1 MLCVMI
7 DFSFVGDDNEE
18 EDVCTEIKVVTE
30 NYGYENSFSFG
41 SCNSTQEYPS
51 YNTTI
56 EICCQP
62 AGTYQLVCT
71 DTYGDGWHGGYL
83 EVEGTSYCGD
93 FSTGHEASHEVPM
106 TGMLKFIDRFLLTKL
121 IIFAP
126 SKYKTVKILRQHV
139 NWIL

>member
-62 AGTYQLVCT
+62 AGTYELVCT
-71 DTYGDGWHGGYL
+71 DTYGDGWHGGYIEIGNL
-83 EVEGTSYCGD
+83 SYCGD
-93 FSTGHEASHEVPM
+93 FSTGHEASHNVTMP
-106 TGMLKFIDRFLLTKL
+106 GNLKFRH
-121 IIFAP
+121 IFVSTSENYP
-126 SKYKTVKILRQHV
+126 KI
-139 NWIL
+139 